1 VISAAVARWLLLLHA
16 VLAVA
21 LVGAATHWLV
31 WLVRL
36 VRGQPGRIRSVRR
49 FALIAMALYGATMA
63 IGLVMYPTYKAR
75 VKLEFLTQSAVT
87 AADARARLE
96 ASEDLAA
103 RIEGRPARDAGAGA
117 LTTLER
123 AAGRRNV
130 RIARWF
136 DVKEHWAAVGLVLGL
151 AALATLAVWD
161 PRRDGR
167 GPRGFVL
174 AAVGGTAAI
183 AWLAALV
190 GLMTTA
196 TRSF

>member
-1 VISAAVARWLLLLHA
+1 MLSAAVARWLLILHA

-36 VRGQPGRIRSVRR
+36 RRGQPGRIRSVRR
-49 FALIAMALYGATMA
+49 FPVIAMVLYGATMA
-63 IGLVMYPTYKAR
+63 VGLVVYPTYKAR
-75 VKLEFLTQSAVT
+75 VKLEFLMQSAAT
-87 AADARARLE
+87 SADARARVL

-103 RIEGRPARDAGAGA
+103 RVEGRPAREASEG
-117 LTTLER
+117 TLIAIER
-123 AAGRRNV
+123 EASRRSV

-136 DVKEHWAAVGLVLGL
+136 DVKEHWAAVGLVLGV
-151 AALATLAVWD
+151 AALAVLAAWD
-161 PRRDGR
+161 PRRDER
-167 GPRGFVL
+167 GPAGFAL

-183 AWLAALV
+183 TWLVAII
-190 GLMTTA
+190 GLITTA